1 MMTRSFS
8 LLFFWA
14 LIQQTNGDVCDSHN
28 WSVLLN
34 RTNANEDHCTDDIV
48 MVIVAQMQACVS
60 HGSNGQLNL
69 PGARR
74 DGISRRLLANPEPR
88 KLRTT
93 PLRQRTAPLQQ
104 QERKLNECQNCQ
116 NLGYLLYDY
125 GSGLCADTCGVG
137 GTCDCDRRLESGDD
151 SQDERNLS
159 WDTDMEPGSQGWYE
173 TRMTRRCKWVL
184 KAFAENLSQDA
195 DNDCM
200 GDPDSLEV
208 SAYCVD

>member
-14 LIQQTNGDVCDSHN
+14 LIQQTNGACESHN
-28 WSVLLN
+28 WSVLVV
-34 RTNANEDHCTDDIV
+34 RTDANEDHCTERV
-48 MVIVAQMQACVS
+48 NTVIVAQIEACV
-60 HGSNGQLNL
+60 HDGSNGQLNHS
-69 PGARR
+69 GGRR
-74 DGISRRLLANPEPR
+74 DNGRRRRLLANPEPR

-93 PLRQRTAPLQQ
+93 PLRQRTTPLQQ
-104 QERKLNECQNCQ
+104 QQQRKLTDCYDCAT
-116 NLGYLLYDY
+116 LGQLFYDVGQGY
-125 GSGLCADTCGVG
+125 CADTCS